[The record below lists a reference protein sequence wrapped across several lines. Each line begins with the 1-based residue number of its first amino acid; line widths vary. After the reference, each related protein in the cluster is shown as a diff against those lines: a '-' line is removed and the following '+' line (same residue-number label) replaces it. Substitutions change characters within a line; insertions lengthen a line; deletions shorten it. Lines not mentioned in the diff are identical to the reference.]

1 MPLTLTDYFS
11 EHSVHIYSKLLAT
24 SDVVAF
30 VAKKQLQ
37 ALLAQPDAF
46 DSLAKK
52 VAKYS
57 RVTNL

>member
-1 MPLTLTDYFS
+1 MPQFFRGLTLTDYFS
-11 EHSVHIYSKLLAT
+11 GLSVHIYPKLLAT

-30 VAKKQLQ
+30 VAKKILQ

-52 VAKYS
+52 VAE
-57 RVTNL
+57 